1 MYRMTVQDRFSA
13 AHALREYNGPCCQLH
28 GHNYTVEVRL
38 AGTELDALGM
48 LVDYREV
55 KEALAKALAPF
66 DHGYL
71 NDLTEFAEVNPTS
84 ENIARLL
91 YTRVK
96 EQFFTRDDLRRRVR
110 LVEVVVYETE
120 RQGVGYGED
129 DAAL

>member
-1 MYRMTVQDRFSA
+1 MYRMCVQDRFSA
-13 AHALREYNGPCCQLH
+13 AHALREYAGPCCQLH

-55 KEALAKALAPF
+55 KEALARAIAPF

-71 NDLTEFAEVNPTS
+71 NDLAEFTEVNPTS
-84 ENIARLL
+84 ENIARVL
-91 YTRVK
+91 YTRMH
-96 EQFFTRDDLRRRVR
+96 EHFFTRDDLRRRVR

-120 RQGVGYGED
+120 RQGVGYGEN
-129 DAAL
+129 DADL